1 MKINLSNSIIN
12 ISKHATI
19 ICNAQC
25 VCIEITDTYNSYTIY
40 PTSVENMELDFD
52 KIKDKLKG

>member
-12 ISKHATI
+12 ISKDATI

-25 VCIEITDTYNSYTIY
+25 TCIEITDIYNSYTIY
-40 PTSVENMELDFD
+40 PSSVENMKLDFD
-52 KIKDKLKG
+52 KIKNKLKG